1 MRLAI
6 LAVSLLCLAL
16 AAQAVV
22 AQEDDGGASEGPCR
36 VDPDRL
42 WFVTEAAADIE
53 GVDPDLL
60 SAIAWVES
68 HDCDR
73 AVSSKGAAGL
83 MQLMP
88 ATAEELGV
96 ADRFDP
102 AQSALGG
109 AKFLADLQRS
119 ANGYRSLTLAE
130 ILAAYNAGIG
140 AVERYGGVP
149 PYEETRAYVRDV
161 LMLYLTGDKTHRPV
175 TGISAVTRT
184 SGRRVARQHPAIAHG
199 GDAEIFAQ
207 LGDIRGER
215 AADASLTRP

>member
-1 MRLAI
+1 MKHLAI
-6 LAVSLLCLAL
+6 LTGSLLCLVLVART
-16 AAQAVV
+16 VP
-22 AQEDDGGASEGPCR
+22 AQEEGSPAAGPCR

-42 WFVTEAAADIE
+42 WFVTEAAADIA

-60 SAIAWVES
+60 SSIAWVES

-73 AVSSKGAAGL
+73 AVSPAGAAGL

-88 ATAEELGV
+88 ETAAEFGV
-96 ADRFDP
+96 NDRFDP
-102 AQSALGG
+102 AQSVLGG
-109 AKFLADLQRS
+109 AKFLADLERS

-130 ILAAYNAGIG
+130 ILAAYNAGAG

-161 LMLYLTGDKTHRPV
+161 LMLYLLGDKTPHPLPR
-175 TGISAVTRT
+175 IVTRPQ
-184 SGRRVARQHPAIAHG
+184 VARTRAPRLS

-207 LGDIRGER
+207 LGNIRGAR
-215 AADASLTRP
+215 AEAVSAPSP